1 MNLPTKSTIRKKVG
15 VANPTST
22 RMTIEDVQRMGTFFR
37 ELIESTH
44 LKKWIVLAG
53 LGGLCELLRLGWDV
67 FKFLQGVR

>member
-1 MNLPTKSTIRKKVG
+1 
-15 VANPTST
+15 
-22 RMTIEDVQRMGTFFR
+22 MGTFFR